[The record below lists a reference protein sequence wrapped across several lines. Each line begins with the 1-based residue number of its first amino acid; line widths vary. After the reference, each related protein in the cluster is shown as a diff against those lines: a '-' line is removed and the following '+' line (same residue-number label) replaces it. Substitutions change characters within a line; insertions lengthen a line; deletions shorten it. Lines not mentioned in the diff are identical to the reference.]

1 MKTYQAFFSTD
12 PRTKKHKV
20 YDEGVILLDGVS
32 ITLLD
37 DGKAQLARQPNKCTN
52 LSEGQT
58 LNIGKYTVDVGK
70 ECPTSGPVAVRASTP
85 AVASAP
91 RPAATTS
98 MHQQPLRPPSALLH
112 STAISHSVSGE
123 IPTPFQQEPAAPVP
137 RRAPLASLPVGRGG
151 FKAPRQQ
158 LVPRCD
164 DVSSSIE
171 QFKPDPPSSAAQ
183 LSLLLP
189 PPPQLAPVVASLG
202 LGAGRG
208 AGVARR
214 PAAVAR
220 HDPLVSGALVLQETS
235 LATDASALGAAA
247 GIAVV
252 VDPLLAA
259 PMRPHQREAVRFM
272 WECVQGL
279 RGEAGRR
286 GCILADDSESSC
298 EPALLCRVS
307 PPDSPPASPRV
318 QWEWGKGK
326 AFERPPALCTPYPAC
341 TLLCAQKDPLD
352 DRSDVDAA
360 KAVEHGLAGHLSCRH
375 CVPFLPRGQ
384 LAG

>member
-20 YDEGVILLDGVS
+20 YDEGVLLLDGVS
-32 ITLLD
+32 IVLQD
-37 DGKAQLARQPNKCTN
+37 DAKAQLARQPNKCSS
-52 LSEGQT
+52 LAEGQT

-70 ECPTSGPVAVRASTP
+70 ECPSSGLIAVRASAP
-85 AVASAP
+85 AAVAPAP
-91 RPAATTS
+91 RATATAS
-98 MHQQPLRPPSALLH
+98 LQQPQRPPSSAPLH
-112 STAISHSVSGE
+112 STAISRPVSGE
-123 IPTPFQQEPAAPVP
+123 SSAPFLQEPVAPVP

-158 LVPRCD
+158 LAPRCD
-164 DVSSSIE
+164 DVSGAVE
-171 QFKPDPPSSAAQ
+171 QFKSDPPPSAAQ

-189 PPPQLAPVVASLG
+189 PSPQLTPVAASLG
-202 LGAGRG
+202 LGSGRG

-220 HDPLVSGALVLQETS
+220 HDPSVSGALVLQETS
-235 LATDASALGAAA
+235 PATDASALGAAA

-298 EPALLCRVS
+298 E
-307 PPDSPPASPRV
+307 ASTTLPV
-318 QWEWGKGK
+318 YHPLSL
-326 AFERPPALCTPYPAC
+326 RPLP
-341 TLLCAQKDPLD
+341 LCA
-352 DRSDVDAA
+352 V
-360 KAVEHGLAGHLSCRH
+360 GMG
-375 CVPFLPRGQ
+375 
-384 LAG
+384 

>member
-20 YDEGVILLDGVS
+20 YDEGVLLLDGVS
-32 ITLLD
+32 IILLD
-37 DGKAQLARQPNKCTN
+37 DAKAQLARQPNKCTN

-70 ECPTSGPVAVRASTP
+70 ECPTSGPVAARASTP
-85 AVASAP
+85 AVVAPAP
-91 RPAATTS
+91 RAAAIAS
-98 MHQQPLRPPSALLH
+98 VHQQPLRPPSTPLL
-112 STAISHSVSGE
+112 STAISHSVSSKS
-123 IPTPFQQEPAAPVP
+123 TAPFQQEPAAPVP
-137 RRAPLASLPVGRGG
+137 RRAPLAPLPVGRGG

-158 LVPRCD
+158 LAPRCD
-164 DVSSSIE
+164 DVSSAVE
-171 QFKPDPPSSAAQ
+171 QCKSDPPPSAAQ

-189 PPPQLAPVVASLG
+189 PPPQLAPVVTSLG
-202 LGAGRG
+202 LTTGR
-208 AGVARR
+208 GVARR

-220 HDPLVSGALVLQETS
+220 HDPSVSGALVLQEMS

-298 EPALLCRVS
+298 EPSTSLPCI
-307 PPDSPPASPRV
+307 
-318 QWEWGKGK
+318 
-326 AFERPPALCTPYPAC
+326 TPCLPTC
-341 TLLCAQKDPLD
+341 LPS
-352 DRSDVDAA
+352 R
-360 KAVEHGLAGHLSCRH
+360 AVGMG
-375 CVPFLPRGQ
+375 
-384 LAG
+384 